1 MSEILKIIITS
12 VLRNCITYR
21 RHLIVLWCRISYL
34 LCWIGRLI
42 AKLILRIE
50 WTWSWILLCLS
61 VGVGILIGLGLLG
74 RGWTFEEIESNSL
87 FRWLWRGFWFGTV
100 CEIFFI
106 MRKYHTVWSNQT
118 NWDLKF
124 NVSQNT
130 DNLNTNLVT
139 WDFLDSQ
146 KVCRQQIFLDPSRV
160 GPVFYQEQLQSYF
173 LQICILFQL
182 RNHQTKPWEKKI

>member
-1 MSEILKIIITS
+1 MTHEGVERQFLIKDCNFPFSSGREYFDFGKLWHSSKQPDSFHQHLDMLDGHNLDRCPDYFPKRLIQYPRSKIIVTS
-12 VLRNCITYR
+12 LLRNHSTYR

-118 NWDLKF
+118 DWNLK
-124 NVSQNT
+124 
-130 DNLNTNLVT
+130 
-139 WDFLDSQ
+139 
-146 KVCRQQIFLDPSRV
+146 
-160 GPVFYQEQLQSYF
+160 
-173 LQICILFQL
+173 
-182 RNHQTKPWEKKI
+182 